1 MKLSLH
7 LYSLWIPP
15 FNEVGNQFLNNAAL
29 QTTKA
34 GQIPT
39 FRKFIS
45 FIALLDF
52 IHCVNLNG
60 CLCVLPIKKIH

>member
-15 FNEVGNQFLNNAAL
+15 FNEVGNKFLNNAAF

-45 FIALLDF
+45 LIA
-52 IHCVNLNG
+52 
-60 CLCVLPIKKIH
+60 